1 MKVSFFSFSQLFS
14 WTYDFVD
21 YFWFT
26 SCELWAIFYVL
37 FKPFHCSSFRGSCQK
52 LFPLAQLI
60 INTSHYNWMLHAWSS
75 NICWK
80 MICKNHLRA
89 QTSSKV
95 TCFYCHYLYKSIL
108 NYLCD
113 KTQKI
118 IWRVIHFNIS
128 NSDTLKKQFLLW
140 NWFHFIFYWTLN
152 SLYRI
157 ISSIFFFNQS
167 T

>member
-60 INTSHYNWMLHAWSS
+60 INTSHYNWMLHAWSL

-128 NSDTLKKQFLLW
+128 ILSKNNFFYEIGFISFSIELWIAFIGLFLL
-140 NWFHFIFYWTLN
+140 
-152 SLYRI
+152 
-157 ISSIFFFNQS
+157 FFFNQS